1 MAFRQGFK
9 RVNPIIAN
17 TVRNYCSAEK
27 LVDVQVNDK
36 TGIATITMQRPPV
49 NSLNVELLSQL
60 HSSLQQAADNRTRG
74 VILTS
79 VSLVINSIDVFCF
92 L

>member
-1 MAFRQGFK
+1 MAFRQSLK
-9 RVNPIIAN
+9 RLNPLFAN
-17 TVRNYCSAEK
+17 TIRNYCSAEK

-36 TGIATITMQRPPV
+36 TGFATITMQRPPV

-60 HSSLQQAADNRTRG
+60 LSSLQQAAENKSRG

-79 VSLVINSIDVFCF
+79 VSLVI